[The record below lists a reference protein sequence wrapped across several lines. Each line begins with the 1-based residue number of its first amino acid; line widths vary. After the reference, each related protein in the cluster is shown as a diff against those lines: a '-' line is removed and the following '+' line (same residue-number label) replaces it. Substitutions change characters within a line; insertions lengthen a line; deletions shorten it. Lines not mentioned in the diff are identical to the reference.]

1 MMCPDRRF
9 VSVLLACAC
18 GLGRAAGATTVGF
31 DLSVDGTIGLAGA
44 AAGGESLQTLALAH
58 AEWHRDL
65 RGGTLAACLS
75 ALALGGRGPTERYV
89 GDFLGASNQEGYE
102 SVRLYEWWFEHGA
115 GDWSVRAGAQLGD
128 AEFATTEGGGEFL
141 NSAFGWPAFISA
153 NTVNTGPAFF
163 VPALGV
169 RVKHCFAERGS
180 WQLGVFDGDT
190 FDSADGDAGV
200 NRHGT
205 HLRLGGGQG
214 AFVIGE
220 VAWTTSAGRTLKFGA
235 WWHTASFAD
244 LRDDATGQPHAL
256 TGAPARRH
264 GGNGG
269 AYAALEFSFG
279 AVEGGGEAATAAF
292 VRAGAAPSDRN
303 VVAWAVD
310 CGVSRRGLFSARPD
324 DVAYLGVV
332 RAIFSERLADHE
344 RLSTPGSAVSDHEQV
359 IELGYAIAL
368 SERWTVKPDLQHI
381 RFAGERARR
390 DTALVFLLRSQLR
403 F

>member
-1 MMCPDRRF
+1 MIPLRRCF
-9 VSVLLACAC
+9 VSVVLACAC
-18 GLGRAAGATTVGF
+18 GLGRAGGATTVGL

-44 AAGGESLQTLALAH
+44 AAGGESLQALALAH
-58 AEWHRDL
+58 AEWLRDG
-65 RGGTLAACLS
+65 RGGTLAAHLS
-75 ALALGGRGPTERYV
+75 ALALSGRGPTGRYV
-89 GDFLGASNQEGYE
+89 GDFLGASNQEGHE
-102 SVRLYEWWFEHGA
+102 SVRLYEWWLEHNA
-115 GDWSVRAGAQLGD
+115 GYWSMRAGAQLGD

-169 RVKHCFAERGS
+169 RVKHRFAERGT

-190 FDSADGDAGV
+190 FDSAEGDPGV

-220 VAWTTSAGRTLKFGA
+220 LAWITSAGRTLKLGA
-235 WWHTASFAD
+235 WWHTTDFAD
-244 LRDDATGQPHAL
+244 LRDDAGGQPHAIS
-256 TGAPARRH
+256 GAPARMH

-269 AYAALEFSFG
+269 AYAALEFPLG
-279 AVEGGGEAATAAF
+279 APVDGGEAATTAF
-292 VRAGAAPSDRN
+292 VRVGGAPSDRN
-303 VVAWAVD
+303 AVAWAVD
-310 CGVSRRGLFSARPD
+310 LGVSRRGLIPGRPD
-324 DVAYLGVV
+324 DVAFLGVV
-332 RAIFSERLADHE
+332 RAIFSERLAEHE
-344 RLSTPGSAVSDHEQV
+344 RLSAPGAPVSDHEQV

-368 SERWTVKPDLQHI
+368 SERWTVKPDVQHI
-381 RFAGERARR
+381 RFAGGRARR
-390 DTALVFLLRSQLR
+390 EDALVFLLRSQLC